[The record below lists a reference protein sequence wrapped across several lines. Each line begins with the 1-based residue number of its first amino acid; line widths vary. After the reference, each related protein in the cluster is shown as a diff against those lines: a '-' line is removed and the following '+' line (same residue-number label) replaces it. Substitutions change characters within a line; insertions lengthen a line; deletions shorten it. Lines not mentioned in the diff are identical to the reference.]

1 MANNSGLAINNDV
14 IARMAEMATLET
26 EGVVA
31 MSRGPVSVGKL
42 LGKKSGTK
50 SVNVSTE
57 HGIIDIELFVKVSDD
72 AKVCDIAE
80 KIQTGVK
87 EKRAVPLL
95 CDSPFSNLKSIKG
108 KQKAYYENSNY
119 RTGTYR
125 RLTRPCFQSVH
136 RAHRYRL

>member
-42 LGKKSGTK
+42 LGKKGGTK

-57 HGIIDIELFVKVSDD
+57 HGIIDIELYVKVNDST
-72 AKVCDIAE
+72 KVCDIAE
-80 KIQTGVK
+80 KVQTGVK
-87 EKRAVPLL
+87 EKLQGMTGSAV
-95 CDSPFSNLKSIKG
+95 
-108 KQKAYYENSNY
+108 
-119 RTGTYR
+119 
-125 RLTRPCFQSVH
+125 TRVNVVVTDVEILEDTPEED
-136 RAHRYRL
+136 

>member
-1 MANNSGLAINNDV
+1 MAENSGLAINNDV

-42 LGKKSGTK
+42 LGKKGGTK

-57 HGIIDIELFVKVSDD
+57 HGIIDIELYVKVSDS

-80 KIQTGVK
+80 KVQAGVK
-87 EKRAVPLL
+87 EKLQGMTGSAV
-95 CDSPFSNLKSIKG
+95 
-108 KQKAYYENSNY
+108 
-119 RTGTYR
+119 
-125 RLTRPCFQSVH
+125 TRVNVVVTDVEILEDTPEED
-136 RAHRYRL
+136 